1 MARGINKEDYFN
13 LSKEERAAARRKKR
27 EAAKRDVMEN
37 ELNDFLPEEETPEL
51 EVIKE
56 AEVKEAEEEVIL
68 PVKEAVLEEQEE
80 GKDKAISEK
89 SDTRLPVRKR
99 VRPEADLSL
108 LEQNRRKSK
117 EKKEVYIDIV
127 MDGTYSFTTIFPS
140 VYRVLEQTVNKI
152 SKEAREYAGC
162 TVHYGLTVLHEDGE
176 PVKFDDEYF
185 TTDPETFMEAVQN
198 IEFRGGSPDGVENI
212 NGAIKEALRTLANHT
227 EEYASRGLIILTD
240 SKSKAPREKYT
251 NLANAKYNN
260 LRFVIGYF
268 YDIYF
273 SGIFTIVDGNG
284 EPAENN
290 KNDTSYYSIRELL
303 KNSSEKEMQEI
314 VNSILR
320 KVSVWNQA

>member
-1 MARGINKEDYFN
+1 MAKGINKEDYFN

-27 EAAKRDVMEN
+27 EAAKRDVKEN
-37 ELNDFLPEEETPEL
+37 ELDDFLTENEIPEM

-56 AEVKEAEEEVIL
+56 AEAEEVL
-68 PVKEAVLEEQEE
+68 PPVKEVVVEEQEE
-80 GKDKAISEK
+80 VKDRTFSDGT
-89 SDTRLPVRKR
+89 DTRLPVRKR

-140 VYRVLEQTVNKI
+140 VYRVLEQAVHKI

-176 PVKFDDEYF
+176 PVKFDEEYF
-185 TTDPETFMEAVQN
+185 TTDTDTFMEAVQN

-273 SGIFTIVDGNG
+273 SGIFPIVDGNG
-284 EPAENN
+284 APAENN